1 MKNRRTALV
10 GWAVST
16 LLMVTGGPTG
26 LVAVSAAETGEGA
39 GEPNRAQGGE
49 AAGGQASA
57 SIRFAF
63 KDARLDDV
71 IDFFA
76 REAGLPV
83 IREVEAPDAKI
94 TFISASAYTLDDAL
108 RVLNTILQTRG
119 VLLRRDSEFLY
130 LRRLEDMKAAPV
142 PTYTD
147 GVVPADVTDEQ
158 IVSVLRALTNATA
171 AQIAEQLSPLVAKY
185 GAIVALPQQNAVIVT
200 ETAAQ
205 ARRILSLIGRLDEKP
220 AFEESVRLF
229 ALTHIRAEDALAS
242 LKVLVAERQRT
253 VVIDERGNRR
263 TIEEDALTGVRME
276 ADQRTNSIIALGAS
290 GRLDTIDA
298 LIDLLDVP
306 ERDGGVER
314 EMATFRIETMA
325 PSQAERIARAM
336 YAANLRDK
344 QPTFVAMD
352 PAGKLAVIGDAEEIR
367 RVDRLLSELEG
378 RAVGEDRDADVVLVA
393 AVEHMRADQ
402 AVQFS
407 RSLQTERER
416 RILRLVASP
425 DGRAVVIRGEAEAA
439 NEAKS
444 LIARLDTERNIGREV
459 RILRLDSTTT
469 RKLVESTVELFR
481 SSAAP
486 QMVGQFELKWN
497 DGDETVAV
505 LGERAGLD
513 QFSRLLDEARR
524 AQAPQRTAR
533 ILDVRNRDVDEL
545 IGEIETI
552 LAALAKEQEYAA
564 HSAEVRSIPETNSL
578 LVIAPN
584 AVHELMRGI
593 VQRVDRPV
601 SRDLPPLRAIRV
613 EAGNVDSVAGVLRN
627 RYESRSDA
635 EKRERPVLIQADAAL
650 GMIFLSGTEEIYQD
664 AVDFVASLN
673 RESRI
678 TESPTVR
685 TIRLQHARAEEIA
698 PTVERLLRA
707 ERLSEWMRYN
717 LMLRDQRLEED
728 PDIRV
733 ATDRRTNSVVV
744 TGPKSLL
751 AVAEEVVSQ
760 LDMPPEDQA
769 VTDRRITRIIP
780 LINAQAPRVAET
792 VQSVLSDQA
801 DGLERP
807 ALVRVDAPTNS
818 IVLRG
823 TPSQIDE
830 ATGVIQELDQAVLAG
845 ARELRT
851 LRIDRSRADAGEMAR
866 TLSRILQEQRGLKV
880 EVIDASDLLDRGNR
894 PRKDESPAATE
905 SSVPADR
912 APRQQ
917 SHDREATPEQSE
929 EASVRLLIPKRLRVI
944 LNYTSTV
951 IATVQDR
958 EDPDITIAVDP
969 DSNTLILMGSSG
981 VTERV
986 MELARMLERE
996 LPLAPGRVRIVRLP
1010 AGADAAGISNIVNQA
1025 VRQIGTAS
1033 DANPGGFSGRV
1044 AVIPDTRVGALIVSA
1059 NDTDFP
1065 ILGSLIGTLS
1075 ELPSDTETTNVAVIP
1090 LESASAGRVSQI
1102 IERVLI
1108 GSDRQRRAQISIAAE
1123 DTTGSLIVRA
1133 PKEIIDEI
1141 RAVVRELDRP
1151 AIAEQPITP
1160 IKLERADAEAVAAS
1174 LQRFFDDRAR
1184 AATRP
1189 GQRAPARQVAV
1200 VGDRRTSTVLV
1211 SAPEADIEQVRSL
1224 VEVFDAPAEAKDL
1237 RFRVIALEHTRVGD
1251 ILETV
1256 RNLAGEL
1263 QWMSSPWFQQ
1273 QRGRESER
1281 IMIQADTRS
1290 NSIIVLGEG
1299 ESFETIESIVRTLDA
1314 PAPQSTS
1321 ITVRVFRIERAELDV
1336 VRRAAEQAFTD
1347 INQARRWWEPQ
1358 DPNALRFEIDQNNR
1372 ALIAIGQEADMASV
1386 SDLVERLDEV
1396 GAETGGLQVETA
1408 LLTHA
1413 DAARAAGSVQRFFN
1427 DRAQLAGIRRSP
1439 VSVVGSRDGN
1449 ALIITAPEDDMKI
1462 ALDIV
1467 SQIDR
1472 PDLSTDVSVEVF
1484 ALSHG
1489 DAREV
1494 ARAVTQLFPRRGRA
1508 GAPVTAVADVRTN
1521 AVIVT
1526 SPQSDFPQVEALIRR
1541 IDTPSAGEVV
1551 RIRTF
1556 ALQSARATEVATT
1569 LRAALDISTQAS
1581 GRARALQGEVRRFVD
1596 KDGEPVEVRATITPE
1611 ARSNTLLVTASE
1623 ASMGLIADLIAEL
1636 DEQPAVS
1643 PVEYRVIALENASA
1657 YDVTW
1662 SLRELLNRRRWEAN
1676 EQPPSLT
1683 YSERDNTLIISAT
1696 GDQFAEI
1703 DKIIRQLDTPAKQER
1718 RTDFVSLEFADAE
1731 QVQRALSVF
1740 YGRFATAAETP
1751 GALAVSIV
1759 ADPASNSL
1767 VVSAAES
1774 EWPGIRELIAKLDS
1788 QEYDS
1793 SRQLEVIALQHADAV
1808 SLARALQDT
1817 FDAPLRERLAQAEQ
1831 DRARRAGAGRRESDE
1846 PVAPTVLVDNREMV
1860 SVAAEPLTNS
1870 IIISAARRDLE
1881 RIREM
1886 VARLD
1891 VPEFAKA
1898 GTPRIIPISGSV
1910 RPSELAASLTRL
1922 YEPME
1927 AGRSRGGIGAS
1938 RGIRIIGDDNAQVL
1952 LVRADDGE
1960 FEQIRELTV
1969 ALLDEG
1975 GKSQVSVRVLALSR
1989 QSAVRMADTVRSAFT
2004 TSAQRR
2010 NEPLVVTPERRSN
2023 SLVIASS
2030 GPVFEEIQSVVKS
2043 MDGGGRDDASD
2054 RAPAATELGYGQQLL
2069 VVSLKNLSPGQA
2081 RGALEGLGVTRAVR
2095 EDSAGLVSEP
2105 VTLLEIST
2113 KNAIG
2118 VLALPEDLPTI
2129 ETLLRL
2135 IDAEGDMAEQ
2145 SIVLVRLKSSRA
2157 EDVVRTLRSVL
2168 VSVDREGQSPL
2179 ARSLAEQV
2187 RRLNLHGETAS
2198 SPNLEVDL
2206 TVPIRVEAVPPSNAV
2221 LVASTKP
2228 NVAAIR
2234 DFARLLDSMPQGDAI
2249 TLRIFHLESASATR
2263 IRPLLEQLFAQGD
2276 RLRTDRVTG
2285 VRGRPAT
2292 ETGRAL
2298 SGEVAITVDER
2309 TNALIVAGHEESVA
2323 LAELLI
2329 AKLDGEQASGWVETR
2344 LIPLQHADATKLTGT
2359 IRRVLID
2366 GIERT
2371 PEADALRR
2379 QVGRLRV
2386 LRERADA
2393 GPEMLE
2399 SQVFAPMTAL
2409 TVVPEESL
2417 NAVIVLGSA
2426 SNVGVVQEL
2435 IRMLDVEG
2443 ASRFDQV
2450 RIYPL
2455 EHASAD
2461 RVASLLRNLFREQVR
2476 AEALRPEDEVII
2488 EPDVRSNTLVI
2499 ATSPRS
2505 FAVIEGLLK
2514 SLDRRDVQSTIGLHV
2529 VPVGNNSAAA
2539 LAPRIE
2545 QVMRER
2551 LRAMEVAGGVSR
2563 DVVSV
2568 RADEATNSLIVAASE
2583 ENLVL
2588 IKELVAVLGGAE
2600 ATRVAGDGEAVE
2612 IFTLQSA
2619 RATEMISLLEEL
2631 YVREVNRTRG
2641 QGTLRVRADE
2651 RLNAIVAT
2659 GSSSDIRRIQELIR
2673 RLDGGTT
2680 GALSEIKIIPLRS
2693 ANALEM
2699 VNLLR
2704 NVLAGQSLGGA
2715 RGTSRQSLLL
2725 RFVRERTAAE
2735 LAETGE
2741 AEPTETEVSAA
2752 IREQVTLTPD
2762 LRTNSVIVTA
2772 PAPMMLMIETMIN
2785 ELDSSALGARD
2796 IRVFS
2801 LENADAENM
2810 AELLRD
2816 LFNLRQQGNL
2826 YVLVPTSSPG
2836 LTEEQQ
2842 ALGDKLGLGDMTLTV
2857 VPDERQALSITI
2869 DARTNSLL
2877 VSGTPRYLDLV
2888 ASVVERLDTQTG
2900 TEREQFAHELKN
2912 ARVEEVADALQRFID
2927 QEQDRLE
2934 RALGPDRSGSVLRR
2948 LEREISVV
2956 GVPGSSRLIVSAS
2969 PRYKD
2974 KIQSLIQELD
2984 TAPPQVL
2991 IQVLLAEV
2999 TLDSE
3004 RTWGIDLTI
3013 NPFGGRQYSGVY
3025 QAAGSGVLTAIG
3037 VPNFSVS
3044 SLDFELLVR
3053 ALEVQGRLEVLSR
3066 PQILVNDNERALIEV
3081 GEEIQLVTNVERLD
3095 TGRVVSDV
3103 TPRSVGVILNVT
3115 PSVSSDGFVRLD
3127 IAPEISSVTTRTTQ
3141 ISEDFEAPIIS
3152 QRRADTTV
3160 TVKDGQTIVI
3170 GGLIQNRLDS
3180 RRSKVPLLGD
3190 IPLVG
3195 EIFKSERTSATKT
3208 ELLIILTPRV
3218 ILTDQHLYDDK
3229 VRQILFDETE
3239 RLSLPPEVRQGLRD
3253 DTVDSISIDEEFKWN
3268 EREMREREKRMNR
3281 RNQQQRAPE

>member
-1 MKNRRTALV
+1 MKNRRTPWV

-16 LLMVTGGPTG
+16 LLLAAGGPTG
-26 LVAVSAAETGEGA
+26 LVAVVAAETADGS
-39 GEPNRAQGGE
+39 GEPNRAQGG
-49 AAGGQASA
+49 QASRGQEPV

-94 TFISASAYTLDDAL
+94 TFISASAYTLEDAL

-147 GVVPADVTDEQ
+147 GTVPADVTDEQ

-205 ARRILSLIGRLDEKP
+205 ARRILSLVDRLDEKP

-263 TIEEDALTGVRME
+263 TIEEDALSGVRME
-276 ADQRTNSIIALGAS
+276 ADRRTNSIIALGAS

-306 ERDGGVER
+306 ERDGSVER

-336 YAANLRDK
+336 YAANLREK

-352 PAGKLAVIGDAEEIR
+352 PAGKLAVIGDAEEIQ

-378 RAVGEDRDADVVLVA
+378 RAVGEDREADVVLVA

-402 AVQFS
+402 AVQFA

-416 RILRLVASP
+416 RVLRLVASP
-425 DGRAVVIRGEAEAA
+425 DGRAVVIRGEAQAA
-439 NEAKS
+439 TEAKS

-469 RKLVESTVELFR
+469 RKLVDSTVELFQ
-481 SSAAP
+481 SSATP
-486 QMVGQFELKWN
+486 QVAGQFELKWN
-497 DGDETVAV
+497 EGDQTVAI
-505 LGERAGLD
+505 LGERTGLD

-533 ILDVRNRDVDEL
+533 IIDIRNRDADEL
-545 IGEIETI
+545 IGEIQAVLGT
-552 LAALAKEQEYAA
+552 LAEEQEYAT

-584 AVHELMRGI
+584 DVHELMRGI

-613 EAGNVDSVAGVLRN
+613 EAGNVDSVAGILRS

-635 EKRERPVLIQADAAL
+635 EKRDRPAIVQADSAL
-650 GMIFLSGTEEIYQD
+650 GMIFLAADDEIYGD
-664 AVDFVASLN
+664 AVEFVASLN

-678 TESPTVR
+678 TEGPRVR

-717 LMLRDQRLEED
+717 LMMRDQRLEED

-751 AVAEEVVSQ
+751 AVAEEIVSQ
-760 LDMPPEDQA
+760 LDTLPEDDA
-769 VTDRRITRIIP
+769 VADRRITRIIP

-792 VQSVLSDQA
+792 VQSVLNDQA

-851 LRIDRSRADAGEMAR
+851 LRIDRSRADAAEMAR

-880 EVIDASDLLDRGNR
+880 EVIDASDLLERGAR
-894 PRKDESPAATE
+894 PRKEESPAATE

-912 APRQQ
+912 LPHQD
-917 SHDREATPEQSE
+917 SHTDELTPGQDEAG
-929 EASVRLLIPKRLRVI
+929 VRLLIPKRLRVI

-951 IATVQDR
+951 IATAQDR
-958 EDPDITIAVDP
+958 EDPDITIGVDP

-986 MELARMLERE
+986 VELARLLERE

-1025 VRQIGTAS
+1025 VRQIGAAS

-1059 NDTDFP
+1059 NDADFP
-1065 ILGSLIGTLS
+1065 VLGSLIGTLS
-1075 ELPSDTETTNVAVIP
+1075 ELPPDAETASVAVIP

-1108 GSDRQRRAQISIAAE
+1108 GQDRQRRAQISIAAE
-1123 DTTGSLIVRA
+1123 DTTGVLIVRA
-1133 PKEIIDEI
+1133 PEEIIDEI

-1151 AIAEQPITP
+1151 AVAEQPITP
-1160 IKLERADAEAVAAS
+1160 IKLERADAEAVASS

-1184 AATRP
+1184 VATRP
-1189 GQRAPARQVAV
+1189 GQRTPPRQVAV
-1200 VGDRRTSTVLV
+1200 VGDRRSSTVLV
-1211 SAPEADIEQVRSL
+1211 SAPEADIAQVRSL
-1224 VEVFDAPAEAKDL
+1224 VEVFDAPTEAKDL
-1237 RFRVIALEHTRVGD
+1237 RFRVIALEHARVGE

-1281 IMIQADTRS
+1281 IMIQSDTRS

-1299 ESFETIESIVRTLDA
+1299 ESFETIESIVRTLDT
-1314 PAPQSTS
+1314 PAPQSAS

-1347 INQARRWWEPQ
+1347 INRARRWWEPQ
-1358 DPNALRFEIDQNNR
+1358 DPSALRFEIDQNNR
-1372 ALIAIGQEADMASV
+1372 VLIAIGQEADMAAV
-1386 SDLVERLDEV
+1386 GDLVERLEDV
-1396 GAETGGLQVETA
+1396 GADSGGLKVETA

-1427 DRAQLAGIRRSP
+1427 DRAQLSGIRRSP

-1449 ALIITAPEDDMKI
+1449 ALIITAPEEDMKV

-1472 PDLSTDVSVEVF
+1472 PDLDTDVSVEVF

-1526 SPQSDFPQVEALIRR
+1526 SPQNDFPQVEALIRR

-1556 ALQSARATEVATT
+1556 ALQSARATEVAAT
-1569 LRAALDISTQAS
+1569 LRAALDISTQAT
-1581 GRARALQGEVRRFVD
+1581 GRARTLQGEVRRFVD
-1596 KDGEPVEVRATITPE
+1596 RDGEPVEVRATITPE

-1643 PVEYRVIALENASA
+1643 PVEYRVIALQNASA

-1662 SLRELLNRRRWEAN
+1662 SLRELLNRRRWEPN

-1683 YSERDNTLIISAT
+1683 YSERDNTLIVSAT

-1703 DKIIRQLDTPAKQER
+1703 DKIIQQLDTPARQER
-1718 RTDFVSLEFADAE
+1718 RTDFVSLEFAEAE

-1740 YGRFATAAETP
+1740 YGRFATAADTP

-1831 DRARRAGAGRRESDE
+1831 DRARRAGAGRRDGEE
-1846 PVAPTVLVDNREMV
+1846 PAAPTVLVDNREMV

-1870 IIISAARRDLE
+1870 IIVSTARRDLE

-1886 VARLD
+1886 VTRLD

-1898 GTPRIIPISGSV
+1898 GTPRIIPVSGSV
-1910 RPSELAASLTRL
+1910 RPTELAASLTRL

-1927 AGRSRGGIGAS
+1927 VGRSRSGVGAS

-1952 LVRADDGE
+1952 LVRADDSE
-1960 FEQIRELTV
+1960 FEQIQQLAES
-1969 ALLDEG
+1969 LLDEG

-1989 QSAVRMADTVRSAFT
+1989 QSAVRMAETVRSAFT
-2004 TSAQRR
+2004 TAAQRR

-2030 GPVFEEIQSVVKS
+2030 GPVFEEIQAVVQS
-2043 MDGGGRDDASD
+2043 MDGGSRDDVSD
-2054 RAPAATELGYGQQLL
+2054 RPASATELGYGQQLL
-2069 VVSLKNLSPGQA
+2069 VVNLKNLSPVQA
-2081 RGALEGLGVTRAVR
+2081 KGALESLGVTRPIR

-2135 IDAEGDMAEQ
+2135 IDTEGTMAEQ
-2145 SIVLVRLKSSRA
+2145 SVVLVRLQSSRSD
-2157 EDVVRTLRSVL
+2157 DVVRTLRSML
-2168 VSVDREGQSPL
+2168 TSTDREGQSPL

-2206 TVPIRVEAVPPSNAV
+2206 TVPIRIEAVSQSNAV
-2221 LVASTKP
+2221 LIASTKP

-2234 DFARLLDSMPQGDAI
+2234 DFARLLDAMPQGDAI

-2263 IRPLLEQLFAQGD
+2263 VRPLLEQLFAQGD
-2276 RLRTDRVTG
+2276 RLRTDRTTG

-2298 SGEVAITVDER
+2298 AGAVAITVDER

-2344 LIPLQHADATKLTGT
+2344 MIPLKHADATKLSGT

-2409 TVVPEESL
+2409 TVVPEETL

-2426 SNVGVVQEL
+2426 SNVGIVQEL

-2505 FAVIEGLLK
+2505 FAVIDGLLK

-2545 QVMRER
+2545 QVMRDR

-2600 ATRVAGDGEAVE
+2600 STRVAGDGEAVE
-2612 IFTLQSA
+2612 IFTLRSA
-2619 RATEMISLLEEL
+2619 RAAEMISLLDEL

-2651 RLNAIVAT
+2651 RLNAVVAT
-2659 GSSSDIRRIQELIR
+2659 GSSADIRRIEELIR

-2704 NVLAGQSLGGA
+2704 NVLAGQSLSGA
-2715 RGTSRQSLLL
+2715 RATSRQSLLL

-2741 AEPTETEVSAA
+2741 VEPTETEVSAA

-2836 LTEEQQ
+2836 LTEEQR
-2842 ALGDKLGLGDMTLTV
+2842 ALGDQLGLGDMTLTV

-2888 ASVVERLDTQTG
+2888 ASVVERLDQQTG
-2900 TEREQFAHELKN
+2900 TEREQFSHELKN
-2912 ARVEEVADALQRFID
+2912 ARVDEVADALQRFID

-2934 RALGPDRSGSVLRR
+2934 RALGPDRTGSVLRR

-3004 RTWGIDLTI
+3004 RSWGIDFTI

-3066 PQILVNDNERALIEV
+3066 PQILVNDNQRALIEV

-3141 ISEDFEAPIIS
+3141 ISQDFEAPIIS

-3180 RRSKVPLLGD
+3180 RKSKVPFLGD
-3190 IPLVG
+3190 IPILG
-3195 EIFKSERTSATKT
+3195 EVFKSERTNATKT

-3218 ILTDQHLYDDK
+3218 ILTDQHLYEDK
-3229 VRQILFDETE
+3229 VQQILRDETE
-3239 RLSLPPEVRQGLRD
+3239 RLSLPPEVRQGLRE
-3253 DTVDSISIDEEFKWN
+3253 DTVDSISIDEEFEWN
-3268 EREMREREKRMNR
+3268 ERELRERERRMNR
-3281 RNQQQRAPE
+3281 RNQQQRSPE

>member
-1 MKNRRTALV
+1 MKNRRTQWV

-16 LLMVTGGPTG
+16 LLMAAGGPTG
-26 LVAVSAAETGEGA
+26 LVAVAAAETTDGS
-39 GEPNRAQGGE
+39 GEPKRAQGGD
-49 AAGGQASA
+49 AAQGQESA

-94 TFISASAYTLDDAL
+94 TFISASAYTLEDAL

-147 GVVPADVTDEQ
+147 GTVPADVTDEQ

-171 AQIAEQLSPLVAKY
+171 AQIAEQFSPLVAKY

-205 ARRILSLIGRLDEKP
+205 ARRILSLVDRLDEKP

-306 ERDGGVER
+306 EREGVVER
-314 EMATFRIETMA
+314 EMATFRIETMS

-336 YAANLRDK
+336 YAANLREK

-352 PAGKLAVIGDAEEIR
+352 PAGKLAVIGDSEEIQ

-378 RAVGEDRDADVVLVA
+378 RSVGEDREADVVLVTS
-393 AVEHMRADQ
+393 VEHMRADQ
-402 AVQFS
+402 AVQFA
-407 RSLQTERER
+407 RSLQNERER
-416 RILRLVASP
+416 RIVRLVASP
-425 DGRAVVIRGEAEAA
+425 DGRAVVIRGEAQAA
-439 NEAKS
+439 AEAKS

-469 RKLVESTVELFR
+469 RKLVESTVKLFET
-481 SSAAP
+481 SASP

-497 DGDETVAV
+497 DDEQSVAV

-533 ILDVRNRDVDEL
+533 IIDIRNRDAEDL
-545 IGEIETI
+545 IAEINAV
-552 LAALAKEQEYAA
+552 LGALAEEQEYAT

-584 AVHELMRGI
+584 DVHELMRGI

-613 EAGNVDSVAGVLRN
+613 EAGNVDSVAGILRS

-635 EKRERPVLIQADAAL
+635 EKRDRPAIVQADSAL
-650 GMIFLSGTEEIYQD
+650 GMIFLAADDEIYGD
-664 AVDFVASLN
+664 AVEFVASLN

-678 TESPTVR
+678 TEGPSVR
-685 TIRLQHARAEEIA
+685 TIRLQHAKAEEIA
-698 PTVERLLRA
+698 PTVERLLRG

-717 LMLRDQRLEED
+717 LMLRDQELEED

-733 ATDRRTNSVVV
+733 AADRRTNSVVV

-751 AVAEEVVSQ
+751 AVAEEIVSQ
-760 LDMPPEDQA
+760 LDTLPEDDA
-769 VTDRRITRIIP
+769 VADRRITRIIP

-792 VQSVLSDQA
+792 VQSVLNDQA
-801 DGLERP
+801 DGLKRP

-851 LRIDRSRADAGEMAR
+851 LRIDRSRADAAEMAR

-880 EVIDASDLLDRGNR
+880 EVIDASDLMERGAR
-894 PRKDESPAATE
+894 PRKEDSPAATE
-905 SSVPADR
+905 SSVPASSLPHADR
-912 APRQQ
+912 QTEELTPAQ
-917 SHDREATPEQSE
+917 DEAG
-929 EASVRLLIPKRLRVI
+929 VRLLIPKRLRVI
-944 LNYTSTV
+944 LNYSSTV

-958 EDPDITIAVDP
+958 EDPDITIGVDP

-986 MELARMLERE
+986 VELARMLERE

-1044 AVIPDTRVGALIVSA
+1044 AVIPDVRVGALIVSA
-1059 NDTDFP
+1059 NDADFP
-1065 ILGSLIGTLS
+1065 VLGSLIGTLS
-1075 ELPSDTETTNVAVIP
+1075 ELPADAETTSVAVIP

-1108 GSDRQRRAQISIAAE
+1108 GQDRQRRAQISIAAE
-1123 DTTGSLIVRA
+1123 DTTGALIVRA
-1133 PKEIIDEI
+1133 PEEFIDEI

-1151 AIAEQPITP
+1151 AVAEQPITP
-1160 IKLERADAEAVAAS
+1160 MKLERADAEAVASS

-1189 GQRAPARQVAV
+1189 GQRTPPRQVAV

-1211 SAPEADIEQVRSL
+1211 SAPEADIDQVRSL
-1224 VEVFDAPAEAKDL
+1224 VEVFDAPTEAKDL
-1237 RFRVIALEHTRVGD
+1237 RFRVITLEHTRVGE

-1281 IMIQADTRS
+1281 IMIQSDARS

-1314 PAPQSTS
+1314 PAPQSAS

-1347 INQARRWWEPQ
+1347 INRTRRWWEPQ

-1372 ALIAIGQEADMASV
+1372 VLIAIGQEADMAAV
-1386 SDLVERLDEV
+1386 GDLVERLEEV
-1396 GAETGGLQVETA
+1396 GAESGGLKVETA

-1427 DRAQLAGIRRSP
+1427 DRAQLSGIRRSP

-1449 ALIITAPEDDMKI
+1449 ALIITAPEEDMKV

-1467 SQIDR
+1467 SQLDR
-1472 PDLSTDVSVEVF
+1472 PDLDTDVSVEVF

-1494 ARAVTQLFPRRGRA
+1494 ARAVTQLFPRRGRT
-1508 GAPVTAVADVRTN
+1508 GAPVSAVADVRTN

-1526 SPQSDFPQVEALIRR
+1526 SPQNDFPQVEALIRR

-1556 ALQSARATEVATT
+1556 ALQSARATEVAAT
-1569 LRAALDISTQAS
+1569 LRAALDISTQAT

-1596 KDGEPVEVRATITPE
+1596 RDGEPVEVRATITPE

-1662 SLRELLNRRRWEAN
+1662 SLRELLNRRRWEPN

-1683 YSERDNTLIISAT
+1683 YSERDNTLIVSAT

-1703 DKIIRQLDTPAKQER
+1703 DKIIQQLDTPARQER
-1718 RTDFVSLEFADAE
+1718 RTDFVSLEFAEAE

-1740 YGRFATAAETP
+1740 YGRFATAADTP

-1831 DRARRAGAGRRESDE
+1831 DRARRAGAGRRDGEE
-1846 PVAPTVLVDNREMV
+1846 PAAPTVLVDNREMV

-1870 IIISAARRDLE
+1870 IIVSAARRDLE

-1886 VARLD
+1886 VTRLD

-1898 GTPRIIPISGSV
+1898 GMPRIIPVSGSV
-1910 RPSELAASLTRL
+1910 RPTELAASLTRL

-1927 AGRSRGGIGAS
+1927 VGRSRSGVGAS

-1952 LVRADDGE
+1952 LVRADDSE
-1960 FEQIRELTV
+1960 FEQIQQL
-1969 ALLDEG
+1969 AASLLDEG

-1989 QSAVRMADTVRSAFT
+1989 QSAVRMAETVRSAFT
-2004 TSAQRR
+2004 TAAQRR

-2030 GPVFEEIQSVVKS
+2030 GPVFEEIQGVVQS
-2043 MDGGGRDDASD
+2043 MDGGSRDEASD
-2054 RAPAATELGYGQQLL
+2054 RPASATELGYGQQLL
-2069 VVSLKNLSPGQA
+2069 VVNLKNLSPVQA
-2081 RGALEGLGVTRAVR
+2081 KEALESLGVTRPIR

-2118 VLALPEDLPTI
+2118 VLALAEDLPTI

-2135 IDAEGDMAEQ
+2135 IDAEGTMAEQ
-2145 SIVLVRLKSSRA
+2145 SVVLVRLQSSRSD
-2157 EDVVRTLRSVL
+2157 DVVRTLRSML
-2168 VSVDREGQSPL
+2168 TSTDREGQSPL

-2206 TVPIRVEAVPPSNAV
+2206 TVPIRIEAVSQSNAV
-2221 LVASTKP
+2221 LIASTKP

-2234 DFARLLDSMPQGDAI
+2234 DFARLLDAMPQGDAI

-2263 IRPLLEQLFAQGD
+2263 VRPLLEQLFEQGD
-2276 RLRTDRVTG
+2276 RLRTDRTTG

-2298 SGEVAITVDER
+2298 AGAVVITVDER
-2309 TNALIVAGHEESVA
+2309 TNGLIVAGHEESVA

-2344 LIPLQHADATKLTGT
+2344 MIPLKHADATKLSGT
-2359 IRRVLID
+2359 IRRVLIE

-2409 TVVPEESL
+2409 TVVPEEAL

-2426 SNVGVVQEL
+2426 SNVGIVQEL

-2476 AEALRPEDEVII
+2476 SEALRPEDEVII

-2545 QVMRER
+2545 QVMRDR

-2588 IKELVAVLGGAE
+2588 IKELVTVLGGAE
-2600 ATRVAGDGEAVE
+2600 STRVAGDGEAVE
-2612 IFTLQSA
+2612 IFTLRSA
-2619 RATEMISLLEEL
+2619 RATEMISLLDEL

-2651 RLNAIVAT
+2651 RLNAVVAT
-2659 GSSSDIRRIQELIR
+2659 GSPADIRRIEELIR
-2673 RLDGGTT
+2673 RLDGGAT

-2693 ANALEM
+2693 ANSLEM

-2735 LAETGE
+2735 LAESGE
-2741 AEPTETEVSAA
+2741 VEPTETEVSAA

-2826 YVLVPTSSPG
+2826 YVLVPTASPG
-2836 LTEEQQ
+2836 LTEEQRV
-2842 ALGDKLGLGDMTLTV
+2842 LGDQLGIGDMTLTV

-2877 VSGTPRYLDLV
+2877 VSGTPRYLELV
-2888 ASVVERLDTQTG
+2888 ASVVERLDQQTG
-2900 TEREQFAHELKN
+2900 TEREQFSFELKN

-2974 KIQSLIQELD
+2974 TIQTLIRELD

-3004 RTWGIDLTI
+3004 RSWGIDLTI

-3141 ISEDFEAPIIS
+3141 ISQDFEAPIIS

-3180 RRSKVPLLGD
+3180 RKSKVPLLGD

-3195 EIFKSERTSATKT
+3195 EVFKSERTNATKT

-3218 ILTDQHLYDDK
+3218 ILTDQHLYDEK
-3229 VRQILFDETE
+3229 VRQILQDETE
-3239 RLSLPPEVRQGLRD
+3239 RLSLPPEVRQGLRE
-3253 DTVDSISIDEEFKWN
+3253 DTVDSISIDEEFEWN
-3268 EREMREREKRMNR
+3268 ERELRERERRLNR
-3281 RNQQQRAPE
+3281 RNQESRSPE